1 MRIDTENNAAATT
14 PMSVSKCGIVM
25 KHGVA
30 IARLIITAPAV
41 GSNSFTVAYSG
52 DYNYAGQTSSP
63 LSETEK
69 AGSGGA

>member
-1 MRIDTENNAAATT
+1 
-14 PMSVSKCGIVM
+14 M

-30 IARLIITAPAV
+30 IARLTITTPAV

-63 LSETEK
+63 LSET
-69 AGSGGA
+69 